1 MIHPKIQPVIRRAI
15 LDLVLDVGGE
25 INDDTVTILL
35 NEIGHRVG
43 GPDVATE
50 LRWLADANLLKL
62 QEYDALVVV
71 SSTSAGRA
79 AASGTMIF
87 EGVSRHKTGE

>member
-1 MIHPKIQPVIRRAI
+1 MIHPKIAPVIRRAI

-35 NEIGHRVG
+35 NELGHRVG
-43 GPDVATE
+43 GPDVVHE
-50 LRWLADANLLKL
+50 LRWLATRDLLKL
-62 QEYDALVVV
+62 QDYPALIVV

-79 AASGTMIF
+79 AAAGTMAF
-87 EGVSRHKTGE
+87 DGVSRHKTGE

>member
-1 MIHPKIQPVIRRAI
+1 MIHPAIRPIIRRAI
-15 LDLVLDVGGE
+15 LDLLLDVGGE

-43 GPDVATE
+43 GPDVVTE
-50 LRWLADANLLKL
+50 LRWLAERDLLKL
-62 QEYDALVVV
+62 QDLGALIVV

-79 AASGTMIF
+79 AAAGTMRF
-87 EGVSRHKTGE
+87 DGVSRHKTGE

>member
-1 MIHPKIQPVIRRAI
+1 MIHPKIAPIVRRAI
-15 LDLVLDVGGE
+15 LDLILDVGGE

-35 NEIGHRVG
+35 NELGHRVG
-43 GPDVATE
+43 GPDVVGE
-50 LRWLADANLLKL
+50 LRWLADRDLLKL
-62 QEYDALVVV
+62 QDYPATVVV

-79 AASGTMIF
+79 AAAGTMTF